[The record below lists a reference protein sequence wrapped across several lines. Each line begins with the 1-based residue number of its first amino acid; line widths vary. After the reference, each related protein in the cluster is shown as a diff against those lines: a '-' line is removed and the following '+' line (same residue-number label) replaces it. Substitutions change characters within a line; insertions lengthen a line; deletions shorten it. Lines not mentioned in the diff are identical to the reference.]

1 MIKYGIKNS
10 DNDNFLIIKQID
22 ELIDIIESNDGLIDI
37 LGEINRD
44 DLKNALKLF
53 IFNSHYDL
61 NNISEDEKLEI
72 IENVLLEY
80 V

>member
-1 MIKYGIKNS
+1 MIKYGIKNG
-10 DNDNFLIIKQID
+10 DNDNSLIIKQID
-22 ELIDIIESNDGLIDI
+22 ELIAIIENNDGLIDI

-44 DLKNALKLF
+44 DLKNTLKLF